1 MSETGDQAARQWAVG
16 PWQEVAAGVH
26 RLVAQPASV
35 NIGLVIGSEAALLV
49 DTGSSPAQ
57 GAQIRDAV
65 AELTDKPLA
74 TVVITHDHFDHAF
87 GLGGFAGLRTVGHE
101 SLAETLRSADA
112 ARGAQDLGFDPE
124 QLALPGEL
132 IGVADAVEL
141 GAGRVAEIA
150 HLGSG
155 HSRGDLIVSIAD
167 PGADYFPGVVFA
179 GDLIESAGPP
189 YFGPDSSVD
198 EWSWTLDRL
207 YNLARPGV
215 IVVPG
220 HGDPVDRDFVRD
232 QRDAVDAVRVEFER
246 LMAEGVP
253 EKEAL
258 DRGNWPFPPQ
268 HIAGVVGAAYAEL
281 GAHAGPHPGAGGRPT
296 LPLA

>member
-1 MSETGDQAARQWAVG
+1 MSETREWVVG
-16 PWQEVAAGVH
+16 EWQEVADGVF

-35 NIGLVIGSEAALLV
+35 NIGLVVGPEAALLI

-57 GAQIRDAV
+57 GARIRDAV
-65 AELTDKPLA
+65 ARLTDRPLA
-74 TVVITHDHFDHAF
+74 TVVVTHDHFDHAF
-87 GLGGFAGLRTVGHE
+87 GLGGFAGVRTVGHE
-101 SLAETLRSADA
+101 SLAETLSAPEVADG
-112 ARGAQDLGFDPE
+112 ARELGFDPDL
-124 QLALPGEL
+124 LAVPETL
-132 IGVADAVEL
+132 IAVADAVEL
-141 GAGRVAEIA
+141 GAGRVAEVA
-150 HLGSG
+150 HLGVG
-155 HSRGDLIVSIAD
+155 HSHGDLIVNIAD
-167 PGADYFPGVVFA
+167 PGADGFPGVIFA

-215 IVVPG
+215 IIVPG
-220 HGDPVDRDFVRD
+220 HGDPVDRELVRE

-246 LMAEGVP
+246 LQAEGVP
-253 EKEAL
+253 EDEAL
-258 DRGNWPFPPQ
+258 ARGNWPFPAQ

-281 GAHAGPHPGAGGRPT
+281 RARAERQPGAGDRPT

>member
-1 MSETGDQAARQWAVG
+1 MNETWSVGD
-16 PWQEVAAGVH
+16 WQQVADGVH

-35 NIGLVIGSEAALLV
+35 NIGLVVGTEAALLV
-49 DTGSSPAQ
+49 DTGSSPEQ
-57 GAQIRDAV
+57 GAQLRAAV
-65 AELTDKPLA
+65 ARLTDKPLT
-74 TVVITHDHFDHAF
+74 TVVVTHDHFDHAF

-101 SLAETLRSADA
+101 SLEQSLRSDA
-112 ARGAQDLGFDPE
+112 AAQGARELGFDPSGLTVPE
-124 QLALPGEL
+124 AL
-132 IGVADAVEL
+132 IAVADAEEL
-141 GAGRVAEIA
+141 GDGRVAEIA
-150 HLGSG
+150 HLGLG
-155 HSRGDLIVSIAD
+155 HTRGDLIINVAD
-167 PGADYFPGVVFA
+167 PGNDDFPGVIFA

-215 IVVPG
+215 IIVPG

-246 LMAEGVP
+246 LIGEGVP
-253 EKEAL
+253 EAEAVQ
-258 DRGNWPFPPQ
+258 RGNWPFPDE
-268 HIAGVVGAAYAEL
+268 HIAGVVAAAYTELRAAAEQQ
-281 GAHAGPHPGAGGRPT
+281 PGSGGRPT